1 MLTKKIKADIK
12 VRLKP
17 VIYENPS
24 YEDRLVYQAGFKA
37 GYRAAMTHKTNSLI
51 RVYQKSDYHL
61 NYNDI
66 KEETDFV
73 VDQVTSMMQV
83 SKKELY
89 SDCRFRKLAM
99 ARSIIMNLLRD
110 LSSLSYP
117 KIGEI
122 MGGKDHSTI
131 IHHIRLKRDKTRFW
145 SEGTECWR
153 IYKTVYDSFIQKFQ
167 CKNSLK

>member
-51 RVYQKSDYHL
+51 RVYQS
-61 NYNDI
+61 
-66 KEETDFV
+66 KEENLKHVEVKDEIDFIIDSV
-73 VDQVTSMMQV
+73 VSIMQV
-83 SKKELY
+83 SEKELY
-89 SDCRFRKLAM
+89 SDCRFKKLAT

-110 LSSLSYP
+110 LSALSYP

-122 MGGKDHSTI
+122 MGGKDHSTV
-131 IHHIRLKRDKTRFW
+131 IHHVRMKRDRIRFW
-145 SEGTECWR
+145 IDHSETWQ
-153 IYKTVYDSFIQKFQ
+153 VYNKVYNNFVQKFQ
-167 CKNSLK
+167 DKIA